1 MSVYISISERSQ
13 LNNLMMQ
20 LKLSGEKQKKN
31 KNKTRTSQIEKILGS
46 KKF

>member
-20 LKLSGEKQKKN
+20 LKLSGEKQKKQKQN
-31 KNKTRTSQIEKILGS
+31 KNKPNWKDIR
-46 KKF
+46 